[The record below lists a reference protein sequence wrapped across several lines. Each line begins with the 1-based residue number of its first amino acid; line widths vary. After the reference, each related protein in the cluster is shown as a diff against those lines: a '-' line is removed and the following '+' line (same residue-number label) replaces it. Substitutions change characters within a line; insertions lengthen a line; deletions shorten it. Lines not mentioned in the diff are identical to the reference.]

1 MTLVALA
8 RRMLLGLAALP
19 VAAAAQTL
27 TMGVGSPVSSLDPHY
42 HLLRSNGEVGQ
53 MLFDTLLTTDAK
65 AQLRPSLAESWRP
78 IGTDGWEFT
87 LREGVRFHDGT
98 PFSAED
104 IAFTFQ
110 RIPQVRG
117 PGASY
122 TTHIRPVQRVE
133 VVDARTVR
141 IHTRGP
147 SPLLPT
153 YLAQV
158 MLLSRH
164 LHADA
169 TTPEFNSG
177 RLAVGTGPFRLVS
190 YTSGDRLVLARN
202 DSYWGER
209 PHWANVT
216 YRIIA
221 NDAARTAALLAGD
234 VDFIDQ
240 VPTTDIARMRRDRRF
255 RVSETTSLRVMYITL
270 DGQREAPVPL
280 LAAVAG
286 GPLDRNPLAD
296 IRVRRALAMAID
308 RRMLVDRVMEGAAL
322 ATAQFMPPGTF
333 SHVPDRPMPTADAEG
348 ARRLLAEA
356 GYPDGF
362 ALTLLGSNDRYMND
376 ARIVQAIGQMW
387 SRIGVRTTVE
397 AQPYAT
403 FIGRATRREAPAAL
417 LTWGNSTGEVSV
429 LLNSVLRTQNR
440 ERGHGAANRTLYSNP
455 VMEGLLGQAET
466 EMDDAKREDLLR
478 RASVAVL
485 DDVPLIPLYLQN
497 AIWAM
502 RAELTYEARADERND
517 PAAVRPA
524 AR

>member
-1 MTLVALA
+1 M
-8 RRMLLGLAALP
+8 
-19 VAAAAQTL
+19 
-27 TMGVGSPVSSLDPHY
+27 
-42 HLLRSNGEVGQ
+42 
-53 MLFDTLLTTDAK
+53 
-65 AQLRPSLAESWRP
+65 
-78 IGTDGWEFT
+78 
-87 LREGVRFHDGT
+87 
-98 PFSAED
+98 
-104 IAFTFQ
+104 
-110 RIPQVRG
+110 
-117 PGASY
+117 
-122 TTHIRPVQRVE
+122 
-133 VVDARTVR
+133 
-141 IHTRGP
+141 
-147 SPLLPT
+147 
-153 YLAQV
+153 
-158 MLLSRH
+158 
-164 LHADA
+164 
-169 TTPEFNSG
+169 
-177 RLAVGTGPFRLVS
+177 
-190 YTSGDRLVLARN
+190 
-202 DSYWGER
+202 
-209 PHWANVT
+209 
-216 YRIIA
+216 
-221 NDAARTAALLAGD
+221 
-234 VDFIDQ
+234 
-240 VPTTDIARMRRDRRF
+240 
-255 RVSETTSLRVMYITL
+255 
-270 DGQREAPVPL
+270 PL
-280 LAAVAG
+280 LAAVSG
-286 GPLDRNPLAD
+286 GPLGRNPLAD

-333 SHVPDRPMPTADAEG
+333 SHVPDRPMPAADADG
-348 ARRLLAEA
+348 ARRLLTEA
-356 GYPDGF
+356 GYADGF

-440 ERGHGAANRTLYSNP
+440 DRGHGAANRTLYSNP
-455 VMEGLLGQAET
+455 VMDGLLGQAET